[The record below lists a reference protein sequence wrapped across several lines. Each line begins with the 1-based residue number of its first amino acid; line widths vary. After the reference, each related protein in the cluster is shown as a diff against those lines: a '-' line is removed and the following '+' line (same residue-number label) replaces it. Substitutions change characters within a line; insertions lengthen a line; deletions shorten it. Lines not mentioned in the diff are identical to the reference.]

1 MAIPMPQTGSVSP
14 YMDTSTTA
22 TLALIGETTG
32 GFALY
37 SAVTQHTISAKQGYG
52 SSMDVAVSGQ
62 AAALQFYKP
71 FNASQ

>member
-1 MAIPMPQTGSVSP
+1 MPQTGNVSP
-14 YMDTSTTA
+14 YIDKSTTA
-22 TLALIGETTG
+22 TLALIGKTTG

-37 SAVTQHTISAKQGYG
+37 SAVTKHSVSAKQAYG

-71 FNASQ
+71 FNSSQ

>member
-1 MAIPMPQTGSVSP
+1 
-14 YMDTSTTA
+14 MDHSTTA
-22 TLALIGETTG
+22 TLALLGKTTG

-37 SAVTQHTISAKQGYG
+37 SAVTKQSLSAKQAYG
-52 SSMDVAVSGQ
+52 SSVDVAVSGQ